1 MYNKPFD
8 VGLFCGRF
16 QLPHKGHESIIEM
29 ALSMC
34 DRLVI
39 LVGSSQESGTIRNPF
54 DIQTRIEMLREMYPD
69 RNIVIKALPDLTN
82 EDDITVEWGKYVLK
96 NVRQIVY
103 KAPEI
108 MIYGNDESR
117 SKWFDPDDIKDTTE
131 VIIPRSR
138 VPISATMLREAL
150 LRNDKETWF
159 KWHSPR
165 LHKHFDRLRGELLA
179 ADPYERA
186 FSKLIKKGGL
196 TTFDEKSLTVKT
208 DILEGQIDFE

>member
-8 VGLFCGRF
+8 VGLFVGRM
-16 QLPHKGHESIIEM
+16 QVIHAGHESIINM

-39 LVGSSQESGTIRNPF
+39 LVGSSQESGTVRNPF
-54 DIQTRIEMLREMYPD
+54 DIQTRMEMIREIYPD
-69 RNIVIKALPDLTN
+69 NNVIIKALPDLTH
-82 EDDITVEWGKYVLK
+82 EDDITVDWGKYVLR
-96 NVRQIVY
+96 NVRSIIY

-117 SKWFDPDDIKDTTE
+117 SKWFDPEDIKDTTE

-138 VPISATMLREAL
+138 VPISATQLREAL

-159 KWHSPR
+159 RYHNPK

-179 ADPYERA
+179 AEPYQKA
-186 FSKLIKKGGL
+186 LDKLMGNRKVFIPL
-196 TTFDEKSLTVKT
+196 NSD
-208 DILEGQIDFE
+208 DAIMRGQVDFA

>member
-8 VGLFCGRF
+8 VGLFVARA
-16 QLPHKGHESIIEM
+16 QLIHKGHESIIDM

-54 DIQTRIEMLREMYPD
+54 DIQTRMEMIREIYPE
-69 RNIVIKALPDLTN
+69 RNVIIKALPDLTN
-82 EDDITVEWGKYVLK
+82 ENDITTDWGKYVLK
-96 NVRQIVY
+96 TVRSIIY

-117 SKWFDPDDIKDTTE
+117 SRWFDPADIKDTTE

-138 VPISATMLREAL
+138 IPISATMLREAL
-150 LRNDKETWF
+150 LRNDRETWF
-159 KWHSPR
+159 EFHNPR
-165 LHKHFDRLRGELLA
+165 LHKHYDRLKGELLA
-179 ADPYERA
+179 VEPYRNA
-186 FSKLIKKGGL
+186 FDRLIGNYKGVMNN
-196 TTFDEKSLTVKT
+196 DEFL
-208 DILEGQIDFE
+208 DGQIDFD